1 MKSKWAD
8 RLNLTVNI
16 GIVVAALVVFL
27 HPRGPIIARV
37 SEWRAASVIRKE
49 LAMTWPQLIS
59 SDSRVPQTS
68 DANGRVLV
76 VFSDYQCPACRNAE
90 ERLPTLMAKHNFAV
104 VYRHLPLTG
113 IHPMAER
120 GARAAICAESQ
131 GRFSEMHSYLFA
143 DDDWAD
149 EGDWSV
155 VASAVSIPD
164 IASFMACLRDEATT
178 KRLDQDLAYARQLGL
193 TATPSFVGARGVQKG
208 LPDER
213 RLRDLLQS

>member
-1 MKSKWAD
+1 
-8 RLNLTVNI
+8 
-16 GIVVAALVVFL
+16 
-27 HPRGPIIARV
+27 
-37 SEWRAASVIRKE
+37 
-49 LAMTWPQLIS
+49 
-59 SDSRVPQTS
+59 
-68 DANGRVLV
+68 
-76 VFSDYQCPACRNAE
+76 
-90 ERLPTLMAKHNFAV
+90 
-104 VYRHLPLTG
+104 
-113 IHPMAER
+113 
-120 GARAAICAESQ
+120 
-131 GRFSEMHSYLFA
+131 MHSYLFA